1 MPFPNFEIRRVLTI
15 SLLFTFVL
23 PACGG
28 GSGIA
33 QLSAPLPKTAALSA
47 QTPRPADSFVDAIG
61 VNTHL
66 GYGNTAYVTAWS
78 QVQSLL
84 IGSGIRHIRDGLSGM
99 TQSSYNN
106 LNALGAAGIH
116 ADLLTAVGQST
127 STILAY
133 LSLIPSMESFEGPNE
148 YNNGGDPNWASDLT
162 TFQQML
168 HSTVQ
173 GNAATSQIPVIGPSL
188 TSESAFIAVGNI
200 SGIQTDGNL
209 HVYFSGRNPGT
220 AGWGDTDSF
229 GEYGSLFY
237 NMALG
242 RSISGSEN
250 LIATETGYDD
260 DAANSGYV
268 PSTIKVRYTLRTLL
282 ELWNNGMS
290 RTYLYEFLD
299 EGGQQFGLLN
309 ASASPKPV
317 YIAVKNLIAA
327 LTDPGASFAT
337 TPLSY
342 SINGAST
349 IRQAL
354 FQKRN
359 GSYVLALW
367 NEVPS
372 WNPTTNTVL
381 NVASVSATL
390 SFSKNPSSVS
400 AATFADS
407 GTLSASTISAA
418 SGSAYT
424 LSVSDHVTLVT
435 IKP

>member
-1 MPFPNFEIRRVLTI
+1 LVGLLTKRTDVITGCVLF
-15 SLLFTFVL
+15 FTFL
-23 PACGG
+23 LSACGG
-28 GSGIA
+28 GGRETGTVGSP
-33 QLSAPLPKTAALSA
+33 SLPANLQKTAALA
-47 QTPRPADSFVDAIG
+47 YQPLPVPTPRSADSFVDAIG

-66 GYGNTAYVTAWS
+66 HDTGTGYVSAWS

-84 IGSGIRHIRDGLSGM
+84 LSLGVRHIRDAVID
-99 TQSSYNN
+99 TTWQPYYDH

-116 ADLLTAVGQST
+116 ADLVTTMNESPSLL
-127 STILAY
+127 LAY
-133 LSLIPSMESFEGPNE
+133 PSRVSSSLEAYEGPNE
-148 YNNGGDPNWASDLT
+148 YDLSNDPIWASNLT

-168 HSTVQ
+168 NSTVR
-173 GNAATSQIPVIGPSL
+173 GNAATSQYSVIGPSL
-188 TSESAFIAVGNI
+188 TSEHAWLAIGNLSGSEDYGNI
-200 SGIQTDGNL
+200 
-209 HVYFSGRNPGT
+209 HAYFAGRNP
-220 AGWGDTDSF
+220 A
-229 GEYGSLFY
+229 Y
-237 NMALG
+237 NMAVARQG
-242 RSISGSEN
+242 AVAEP
-250 LIATETGYDD
+250 LIVTESGYDG
-260 DAANSGYV
+260 NSADQNYV
-268 PSTIKVRYTLRTLL
+268 PDAVDVRYTMRTLL
-282 ELWNNGMS
+282 ECWNNGIV
-290 RTYLYEFLD
+290 RTYIY
-299 EGGQQFGLLN
+299 QFVDDASDGEQYGLLDS
-309 ASASPKPV
+309 SANPKTT
-317 YIAVKNLIAA
+317 YYGVKNLIGA

-337 TPLSY
+337 TPLPY
-342 SINGAST
+342 SVTGVST
-349 IRQAL
+349 IQQAL